1 MSLFDELLGKHHGRA
16 GHGGHHDDR
25 HRFGEPDGW
34 GNGHDRRDRH
44 HDWGGDHGWGD
55 DHRPSHGHARSFPHA
70 APLLMQAMRSK
81 TVIIGLAL
89 FATVLLVAAI
99 AVLAYLLPFIS
110 QQIGFVGENG
120 IKGVLDKFAPILNLL
135 WNGAGK

>member
-1 MSLFDELLGKHHGRA
+1 MSLFYELLGKHHGHAR
-16 GHGGHHDDR
+16 HSGHHDDQ
-25 HRFGEPDGW
+25 HRFGEPHGW
-34 GNGHDRRDRH
+34 DNGHDRRDQH
-44 HDWGGDHGWGD
+44 HGWGG

-81 TVIIGLAL
+81 SVIIGLAL
-89 FATVLLVAAI
+89 FAAVFLVAAI
-99 AVLAYLLPFIS
+99 AVLVYLLPFIS
-110 QQIGFVGENG
+110 QQIGFVGETG